1 MAEEEFVE
9 LKFRLYD
16 GSDIGPIRYA
26 ASSTVSMVK
35 ERILS
40 EWPKDKKIIPRVAND
55 VKLISAGKILENNK
69 TVAQCRPAFG
79 GDPPA
84 GVLTMHVVVQPSLT
98 KSKTEKKKVDDS
110 QKTPVCSCTIL

>member
-26 ASSTVSMVK
+26 ASSTVAMVK

-79 GDPPA
+79 GDP

>member
-26 ASSTVSMVK
+26 ASSTIAMVK

-40 EWPKDKKIIPRVAND
+40 EWPKGAIDLLRV
-55 VKLISAGKILENNK
+55 LHL
-69 TVAQCRPAFG
+69 
-79 GDPPA
+79 
-84 GVLTMHVVVQPSLT
+84 
-98 KSKTEKKKVDDS
+98 
-110 QKTPVCSCTIL
+110 